1 MKSVIICDMEG
12 VIQKM
17 NKGAAEMFGY
27 DPKELIGIKRVSLF
41 SPGEIV
47 LQNVLGWLEKAD
59 IDGENNIKTN
69 FIRKDGSTFG
79 AEITITPNFANG
91 KDKPQTGY
99 CGITKELD
107 ERVNIPIK
115 FTTKIIKGIAI
126 TRGGFTLAS
135 ILPMMIVAY
144 ILSFYNIL
152 NLLNAFISILGII
165 CLHIF
170 SNLYND
176 FFDVS
181 YGSDEENKEYFN
193 VGSKSLMLRGAQ
205 ISGGSRAIE
214 LGLTTLKK
222 TSSLGNIML
231 FLSIIC
237 LLILSF
243 NSYIVTG
250 SSSNVF
256 MMSLIG
262 ATGVF
267 LGFFY
272 TAKPLRLSA
281 RKGLGELTIFLAF
294 GPLLTLGSMFSMSN
308 ISIDLNSSIIQTIFL
323 IGIPLGLLT
332 TNILFINQFPDYE
345 SDKKTGKTNL
355 VVIFGKKISRWIY
368 LISNALIFVTLL
380 SFIKVMPSEFPFFN
394 KPPFYVGLFCLLVYA
409 LYISVGLIKKYN
421 SRDLVFYN
429 IQTIYF
435 QIIFCV
441 VLIISFYL

>member
-59 IDGENNIKTN
+59 KDGENNIKTN

-99 CGITKELD
+99 CGITKELED
-107 ERVNIPIK
+107 RVNIPIK

-152 NLLNAFISILGII
+152 NLLNAFISILGVI

-193 VGSKSLMLRGAQ
+193 VGSKSLILRGAQ

-243 NSYIVTG
+243 NSYIITG

-256 MMSLIG
+256 MMSLI
-262 ATGVF
+262 AASGVF

-308 ISIDLNSSIIQTIFL
+308 ISIDLNSSIIQTIFF

-380 SFIKVMPSEFPFFN
+380 SFIKVMPLEFPFFN

-409 LYISVGLIKKYN
+409 LCISVGLIKKYN

-435 QIIFCV
+435 QIIFCI

>member
-27 DPKELIGIKRVSLF
+27 DPKELIGVKRVSLF

-59 IDGENNIKTN
+59 KDGENNIKTN

-99 CGITKELD
+99 CGITKELED
-107 ERVNIPIK
+107 RVNIPIK

-152 NLLNAFISILGII
+152 NLLNAFVSILGVI

-193 VGSKSLMLRGAQ
+193 VGSKSLILRGAQ

-256 MMSLIG
+256 MMSLIS

-308 ISIDLNSSIIQTIFL
+308 ISIDLNSSIIQTIFF

>member
-27 DPKELIGIKRVSLF
+27 DPEELIGIKRVSLF

-59 IDGENNIKTN
+59 KDGENNIKTN
-69 FIRKDGSTFG
+69 FIRKDGSIFG

-99 CGITKELD
+99 CGITKELED
-107 ERVNIPIK
+107 RVNIPIK

-152 NLLNAFISILGII
+152 NLLNAFISILGVI

-193 VGSKSLMLRGAQ
+193 VGSKSLILRGAQ

-214 LGLTTLKK
+214 LGLITLKK

-237 LLILSF
+237 LLILSI

-256 MMSLIG
+256 MMSLIA

-281 RKGLGELTIFLAF
+281 RKGLGEITIFLAF

-308 ISIDLNSSIIQTIFL
+308 ISIDLNSSIIQTIFF

-368 LISNALIFVTLL
+368 LISNALIFITLL

>member
-59 IDGENNIKTN
+59 KDGENNIKTN

-99 CGITKELD
+99 CGITKELED
-107 ERVNIPIK
+107 RVNIPIK

-152 NLLNAFISILGII
+152 NLLNAFISILGVI

-181 YGSDEENKEYFN
+181 YGSDEENKDYFN
-193 VGSKSLMLRGAQ
+193 VGSKSLILRGAQ

-243 NSYIVTG
+243 NSYMVTG

-308 ISIDLNSSIIQTIFL
+308 ISIDLNSSIIQTIFF

-345 SDKKTGKTNL
+345 SDKKTGKNNL

-368 LISNALIFVTLL
+368 LISNSLIFVTLL

-435 QIIFCV
+435 QIIFCI

>member
-59 IDGENNIKTN
+59 KDGENNIKTN

-99 CGITKELD
+99 CGITKELED
-107 ERVNIPIK
+107 RVNIPIK

-135 ILPMMIVAY
+135 ILPMIIVAY

-152 NLLNAFISILGII
+152 NLVNAFISILGVI

-193 VGSKSLMLRGAQ
+193 VGSKSLFLRGAQ

-222 TSSLGNIML
+222 TSSLGNVML

-237 LLILSF
+237 LLILSL
-243 NSYIVTG
+243 NSYMVTG

-262 ATGVF
+262 AIGVF

-308 ISIDLNSSIIQTIFL
+308 ISIDLNSSIIQTIIF

-368 LISNALIFVTLL
+368 LISNALIFVTLI
-380 SFIKVMPSEFPFFN
+380 SFIKIMPSEFPFFN
-394 KPPFYVGLFCLLVYA
+394 KPLFYVGIFFLLVYA

-421 SRDLVFYN
+421 SRDLVLYN

>member
-59 IDGENNIKTN
+59 KDGENNIKTN

-99 CGITKELD
+99 CGITKELED
-107 ERVNIPIK
+107 RVNIPIK

-152 NLLNAFISILGII
+152 NLLNAVISILGVI

-193 VGSKSLMLRGAQ
+193 VGSKSLILRGAQ

-237 LLILSF
+237 LLILGF

-308 ISIDLNSSIIQTIFL
+308 ISIDLNSSIIETIIL

-368 LISNALIFVTLL
+368 LISNALIFVTLI
-380 SFIKVMPSEFPFFN
+380 SFVKIMPSEFPFFN
-394 KPPFYVGLFCLLVYA
+394 KPLFYVGIFCLLVYA

>member
-59 IDGENNIKTN
+59 KDGENNIKTN
-69 FIRKDGSTFG
+69 FIRKDGSIFG
-79 AEITITPNFANG
+79 AEIIITPNFANG

-99 CGITKELD
+99 CGITKELED
-107 ERVNIPIK
+107 RVNIPIK

-152 NLLNAFISILGII
+152 NLLNAFISILGVI

-193 VGSKSLMLRGAQ
+193 VGSKSLILRGAQ

-214 LGLTTLKK
+214 LGLITLKK

-308 ISIDLNSSIIQTIFL
+308 ISIDLNSSIIQTIFF

-345 SDKKTGKTNL
+345 SDKKTGKNNL

>member
-59 IDGENNIKTN
+59 KDGENNIKTN
-69 FIRKDGSTFG
+69 FIRKDGSIFG

-99 CGITKELD
+99 CGITKELED
-107 ERVNIPIK
+107 RVNIPIK

-135 ILPMMIVAY
+135 ILPMIIVAY

-152 NLLNAFISILGII
+152 NLVNAFVSILGVI

-193 VGSKSLMLRGAQ
+193 VGSKSLFLRGAQ

-222 TSSLGNIML
+222 TSSLGNVML
-231 FLSIIC
+231 FLSIVC
-237 LLILSF
+237 LLVLSL
-243 NSYIVTG
+243 NSYMVTG

-308 ISIDLNSSIIQTIFL
+308 ISIDLNSSIIQTIIF

-368 LISNALIFVTLL
+368 LISNALIFVTLI
-380 SFIKVMPSEFPFFN
+380 SFIKIMPSEFPFFN
-394 KPPFYVGLFCLLVYA
+394 KPLFYVGIFCLLVYA

-421 SRDLVFYN
+421 SRDLVLYN

>member
-1 MKSVIICDMEG
+1 
-12 VIQKM
+12 
-17 NKGAAEMFGY
+17 
-27 DPKELIGIKRVSLF
+27 
-41 SPGEIV
+41 
-47 LQNVLGWLEKAD
+47 
-59 IDGENNIKTN
+59 
-69 FIRKDGSTFG
+69 
-79 AEITITPNFANG
+79 
-91 KDKPQTGY
+91 
-99 CGITKELD
+99 
-107 ERVNIPIK
+107 
-115 FTTKIIKGIAI
+115 
-126 TRGGFTLAS
+126 
-135 ILPMMIVAY
+135 
-144 ILSFYNIL
+144 
-152 NLLNAFISILGII
+152 
-165 CLHIF
+165 
-170 SNLYND
+170 
-176 FFDVS
+176 
-181 YGSDEENKEYFN
+181 
-193 VGSKSLMLRGAQ
+193 
-205 ISGGSRAIE
+205 
-214 LGLTTLKK
+214 
-222 TSSLGNIML
+222 ML

-308 ISIDLNSSIIQTIFL
+308 ISIDLNSSIIQTIFF

-345 SDKKTGKTNL
+345 SDKKTGKNNL

>member
-12 VIQKM
+12 VIQKL

-59 IDGENNIKTN
+59 KDGENNIKTN

-181 YGSDEENKEYFN
+181 YGSDEQNKEYFN

-308 ISIDLNSSIIQTIFL
+308 ISIDLNSSIIQTIFF

>member
-59 IDGENNIKTN
+59 KDGENNIKTN

-99 CGITKELD
+99 CGITKELED
-107 ERVNIPIK
+107 RVNIPIK

-152 NLLNAFISILGII
+152 NLLNAFISILGVI

-193 VGSKSLMLRGAQ
+193 VGSKSLILRGAQ

-256 MMSLIG
+256 MMSIIA

-308 ISIDLNSSIIQTIFL
+308 ISIDLNSSIIQTIFF

-380 SFIKVMPSEFPFFN
+380 LFIKVMPLEFPFFI

-409 LYISVGLIKKYN
+409 LFISVGLIKKYN

>member
-47 LQNVLGWLEKAD
+47 LQNVLGWLEKANK
-59 IDGENNIKTN
+59 DGENNIKTN
-69 FIRKDGSTFG
+69 FIRKDGSIFG

-99 CGITKELD
+99 CGITKELED
-107 ERVNIPIK
+107 RVNIPIK

-152 NLLNAFISILGII
+152 NLLNAFISILGVI

-193 VGSKSLMLRGAQ
+193 VGSKSLILRGAQ

-214 LGLTTLKK
+214 LGLITLKK

-243 NSYIVTG
+243 NSYIITG

-256 MMSLIG
+256 MMSLI
-262 ATGVF
+262 AASGVF

-308 ISIDLNSSIIQTIFL
+308 ISIDLNSSIIQTIFF

-380 SFIKVMPSEFPFFN
+380 SFIKVMPLEFPFFN

>member
-59 IDGENNIKTN
+59 KDGENNIKTN
-69 FIRKDGSTFG
+69 FIRKDGSIFG

-99 CGITKELD
+99 CGITKELED
-107 ERVNIPIK
+107 KVKIPIK
-115 FTTKIIKGIAI
+115 LTTKIIKGIAI

-135 ILPMMIVAY
+135 ILPMIIVAY

-152 NLLNAFISILGII
+152 NLVNAFISIFGVI

-193 VGSKSLMLRGAQ
+193 VGSKSLILRGAQ

-222 TSSLGNIML
+222 TSSLGNVML
-231 FLSIIC
+231 LLSITC
-237 LLILSF
+237 LIILCL

-262 ATGVF
+262 ALGVF

-308 ISIDLNSSIIQTIFL
+308 ISIDLNSSLIQTIIF

-368 LISNALIFVTLL
+368 LISNALIFVTLI
-380 SFIKVMPSEFPFFN
+380 SFIKIMPSEFPFFN
-394 KPPFYVGLFCLLVYA
+394 KPLFYAGIFCLLVYA

>member
-59 IDGENNIKTN
+59 KDGENNVKTN
-69 FIRKDGSTFG
+69 FIRKDGSIFG

-99 CGITKELD
+99 CGITNNLED
-107 ERVNIPIK
+107 RVNIPIK

-135 ILPMMIVAY
+135 ILPMIIVAY

-152 NLLNAFISILGII
+152 NLFNAIISILGVI

-181 YGSDEENKEYFN
+181 YGTDEENKDYFN
-193 VGSKSLMLRGAQ
+193 VGSKSLILRGAQ

-237 LLILSF
+237 LLILTF
-243 NSYIVTG
+243 NSYRLTG
-250 SSSNVF
+250 SYSNFF

-262 ATGVF
+262 AVGVF

-308 ISIDLNSSIIQTIFL
+308 ISIDLNSSIFQTIIF

-332 TNILFINQFPDYE
+332 TNILFINQFPDYK

-368 LISNALIFVTLL
+368 LIINALVFITLI
-380 SFIKVMPSEFPFFN
+380 SFIKIMPSDFPFFN
-394 KPPFYVGLFCLLVYA
+394 KPLFYVGLFCLFVYA

-421 SRDLVFYN
+421 SRDLVLYN

-435 QIIFCV
+435 QIIFCI

>member
-59 IDGENNIKTN
+59 KDGENNIKTN

-99 CGITKELD
+99 CGITKELED
-107 ERVNIPIK
+107 RVNIPIK

-135 ILPMMIVAY
+135 ILPMIIVAY

-152 NLLNAFISILGII
+152 NLVNAFVSILGVI

-193 VGSKSLMLRGAQ
+193 VGSKSLFLRGAQ

-222 TSSLGNIML
+222 TSTLGNVML

-237 LLILSF
+237 LLILSL
-243 NSYIVTG
+243 NSYMVTG

-262 ATGVF
+262 AIGVF

-308 ISIDLNSSIIQTIFL
+308 ISIDLNSSIIQTIFF

-380 SFIKVMPSEFPFFN
+380 LFIKVMPLEFPFFI

-409 LYISVGLIKKYN
+409 LFISVGLIKKYN

>member
-27 DPKELIGIKRVSLF
+27 DPKELIGVKRVSLF

-59 IDGENNIKTN
+59 KDGENNIKTN
-69 FIRKDGSTFG
+69 FIRKDGSIFG

-99 CGITKELD
+99 CGITKELED
-107 ERVNIPIK
+107 RVNIPIR

-135 ILPMMIVAY
+135 ILPMIIVAY

-152 NLLNAFISILGII
+152 NLVNAFISIFGVI

-176 FFDVS
+176 FFDVT

-193 VGSKSLMLRGAQ
+193 VGSKSLILRGAQ

-222 TSSLGNIML
+222 TSSLGNVML
-231 FLSIIC
+231 LLSIIC
-237 LLILSF
+237 LLTLSL
-243 NSYIVTG
+243 NSYMVTG

-308 ISIDLNSSIIQTIFL
+308 ISIDLNSSIIQTMIF

-368 LISNALIFVTLL
+368 LISNALIFVTLI
-380 SFIKVMPSEFPFFN
+380 SFIKIMPSEFPFFN
-394 KPPFYVGLFCLLVYA
+394 KPFFYVGIFCLLVYA

-421 SRDLVFYN
+421 SRDLVLYN

>member
-59 IDGENNIKTN
+59 KDGENNIKTN
-69 FIRKDGSTFG
+69 FIRKDGSIFG

-99 CGITKELD
+99 CGITKELED
-107 ERVNIPIK
+107 RVNIPIK

-152 NLLNAFISILGII
+152 NLLNAFISILGVI

-193 VGSKSLMLRGAQ
+193 VGSKSLILRGAQ

-243 NSYIVTG
+243 NSYIITG

-256 MMSLIG
+256 MMSLI
-262 ATGVF
+262 AASGVF

-308 ISIDLNSSIIQTIFL
+308 ISIDLNSSIIQTIFF

-380 SFIKVMPSEFPFFN
+380 SFIKVMPLEFPFFN